1 MTPQELKNSIL
12 QLAIQGKLV
21 EQRPDEGKAE
31 ELYKQIQ
38 AEKQAL
44 VKAGKIKKEK
54 PLPEITEDE
63 IPFEIPE
70 TWKWV
75 RLRSIVFN
83 RGQETP
89 SEEFCYIDIG
99 SLDNKRQCLN
109 EAETIIAPENAPSR
123 ARKLVEFGD
132 ILYSTVRPYLH
143 NMCII
148 DRSFSHKPIASTG
161 FAAMACH
168 DGVNNKY
175 MLYYLMSP
183 SFDLYANNTENSKG
197 VAYPA
202 INDDRLYRALIALP
216 PLAEQKRIVAKIEEL
231 LPLIDRYE
239 KAWSRLEDFNKRFP
253 GDMQKSIL
261 QMAIQGKLVEQRPEE
276 GTGEEL
282 YRRIQAEKQA
292 LIKAGKIKKEKPLP
306 EITEDEIPFEIPESW
321 KWVRLSAVTD
331 MLSGFAFKSEDFK
344 PEGKYRLLRGINLGV
359 NDVRWKETVYVDTVS
374 DRVRDYR
381 LTSGDVLLG
390 LDRPWISEGTRV
402 AIFDEE
408 EKETYLVQRVLR
420 IKGLSGVTS
429 SFIAL
434 LLQSS
439 LLKAP
444 LGGETTGIS
453 VPHISP
459 NQVGSIVVPLPPL
472 AEQKRIVA
480 RLEELLPLCERLK

>member
-21 EQRPDEGKAE
+21 EQRPEEGTAE

-38 AEKQAL
+38 TEKQAL
-44 VKAGKIKKEK
+44 IKAGKIKKEK

-70 TWKWV
+70 SWKWV
-75 RLRSIVFN
+75 RV
-83 RGQETP
+83 GQAFSTIMGQSP
-89 SEEFCYIDIG
+89 DGNSVVDGGTGVEFHQGKIYFSKVIIDK
-99 SLDNKRQCLN
+99 SPQ
-109 EAETIIAPENAPSR
+109 TTNAPT
-123 ARKLVEFGD
+123 K
-132 ILYSTVRPYLH
+132 
-143 NMCII
+143 
-148 DRSFSHKPIASTG
+148 IASANSLLLCVRAPVGKVNITDRELCIGRGLSAIICHAGVSITFAFYWIQTLESSFIKKSTG
-161 FAAMACH
+161 TTFKAISA
-168 DGVNNKY
+168 DIINNQVI
-175 MLYYLMSP
+175 P
-183 SFDLYANNTENSKG
+183 
-197 VAYPA
+197 
-202 INDDRLYRALIALP
+202 LP

-231 LPLIDRYE
+231 LPLIERYE
-239 KAWSRLEDFNKRFP
+239 TAWSRLEDFNKRFP
-253 GDMQKSIL
+253 VDMQKSLL

-292 LIKAGKIKKEKPLP
+292 IIKAGKIKKEKPLP

-344 PEGKYRLLRGINLGV
+344 TEGKYRLLRGINLGV

-374 DRVRDYR
+374 DRVHDYK
-381 LTSGDVLLG
+381 LAPGDVLLG
-390 LDRPWISEGTRV
+390 LDRPWISDGTRV

-408 EKETYLVQRVLR
+408 EETYLVQRVLR
-420 IKGLSGVTS
+420 IKGLGGLTS
-429 SFIAL
+429 PFIAL
-434 LLQSS
+434 LLRSS
-439 LLKAP
+439 LLKDP

-459 NQVGSIVVPLPPL
+459 NQVGNIAIPLPPL

-480 RLEELLPLCERLK
+480 KLEQLLPLCEKLK